1 MPTVLS
7 STKALKNVPDIRS
20 LLISAGPG
28 FDECS
33 LCGNSFET
41 GGPSNST
48 RIKLPCIDTQCE
60 PCARMWRI
68 LSSPICKGC
77 YADFTCPNL
86 ARDQAQIHSPQLND
100 DGNDMVQ
107 RQSLSNP
114 HVKSPL
120 TMQDRNV
127 AYYSA
132 DADADDDTMPNSGI
146 PMRETDDDITAVGEF
161 ADEDLREALFLAN
174 NRAGTNFNIQE
185 IEDEIPLAV
194 LRTGTRTQ
202 LADTLTQLCIQKASE
217 SDKEDTGDE
226 SSQQGAPSEAVSQ
239 HDEEAAQE
247 NSLRCTYC
255 KKTLRSIGHLQRHM
269 VIHETARRTCSICG
283 RVLGNS
289 SSRQVHEDR
298 HRETESQ
305 RNERLRKAKMARDQV
320 RAGQKVPQ
328 LYRPKRVPQV
338 LE

>member
-7 STKALKNVPDIRS
+7 RTRALKNVPSIRS
-20 LLISAGPG
+20 ILISAGPG
-28 FDECS
+28 FDECG

-41 GGPSNST
+41 GGSSNST

-77 YADFTCPNL
+77 YADFHC
-86 ARDQAQIHSPQLND
+86 PQLNH
-100 DGNDMVQ
+100 DGNDTVQ
-107 RQSLSNP
+107 RQLPSNQQNKSSLS
-114 HVKSPL
+114 V
-120 TMQDRNV
+120 QDSNV
-127 AYYSA
+127 AFYSA
-132 DADADDDTMPNSGI
+132 HADADDDTMPNSGS

-161 ADEDLREALFLAN
+161 TDEELREALYLAN

-194 LRTGTRTQ
+194 LRTGTKTQ

-217 SDKEDTGDE
+217 SDKDDTGDE
-226 SSQQGAPSEAVSQ
+226 SSQQLDEDDPSETMSQ
-239 HDEEAAQE
+239 HHEETSQK
-247 NSLRCTYC
+247 NSFRCIYC
-255 KKTLRSIGHLQRHM
+255 QKDLSSIGHLRRHM
-269 VIHETARRTCSICG
+269 AKHDIARRTCSICG
-283 RVLGNS
+283 QVLGNPN
-289 SSRQVHEDR
+289 SRRTHEGK

-305 RNERLRKAKMARDQV
+305 RIDRLRKVKVARDQV
-320 RAGQKVPQ
+320 RGGQNVPRQ
-328 LYRPKRVPQV
+328 YRGRRRVPQV